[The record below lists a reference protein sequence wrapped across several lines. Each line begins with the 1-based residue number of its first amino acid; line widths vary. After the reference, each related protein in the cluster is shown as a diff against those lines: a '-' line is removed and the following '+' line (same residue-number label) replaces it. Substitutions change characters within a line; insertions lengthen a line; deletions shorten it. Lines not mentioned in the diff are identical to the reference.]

1 MIGTQTATPAK
12 RSRRWLKWSIE
23 ILIVLALI
31 FGIRAW
37 HQRTLIAGEA
47 PNFNEIGLNGDEVSL
62 AAYRGK
68 PVLLHFWASWCPVC
82 ELEQGGINSV
92 AANGWPMVTIAYS
105 SGEAEEV
112 KRYMER
118 KGISNWV
125 TIVDNDGELARQ
137 YGVIGVPTS
146 YILDSEG
153 SIRFS
158 EVGMSSAWGLRFR
171 LWLAEKFS

>member
-1 MIGTQTATPAK
+1 
-12 RSRRWLKWSIE
+12 
-23 ILIVLALI
+23 
-31 FGIRAW
+31 
-37 HQRTLIAGEA
+37 
-47 PNFNEIGLNGDEVSL
+47 
-62 AAYRGK
+62 
-68 PVLLHFWASWCPVC
+68 
-82 ELEQGGINSV
+82 
-92 AANGWPMVTIAYS
+92 
-105 SGEAEEV
+105 
-112 KRYMER
+112 MER